1 MTHSAPMFGIGKKRA
16 DDGQALTQPIPAGW
30 KVVDLG
36 LLGSGGM
43 SRVYR
48 VRDDSLG
55 REVAFKV
62 LRPELA
68 KEDSALDR
76 FIEEARITAQLD
88 HPNIPPVYALATDRK
103 KSTCFTMKLLEG
115 KSLQQLLESN
125 EDENVDGLFAA
136 LEVLVR
142 VCDAVA
148 FAHAR
153 GILHLDLKPS
163 NVMVGEFG
171 QIYLVDWGLA
181 RRKDG
186 LPAPKDDDET
196 AHGTPAYM
204 APEQARGQNHAL
216 DERTD
221 IFALGGMLYRILAGR
236 PPYVAATGQG
246 TFELAMKANI
256 HPPEQVA
263 TLGQLMPRRLVAICM
278 RALSPDPTGRYQ
290 TVGEL
295 KRELEDFI
303 RGTARLPE
311 QHYKTGDAII
321 TEGETGDAAYVILD
335 GHCQATRVIAGK
347 TQMLR
352 LLGQGEMFGE
362 TAVLTGAP
370 RSATV
375 TALMDTTVAVVDRTY
390 LQEEMERTSLIS
402 LAIRTVAASFLDLN
416 GQTAALLEEQTKVK
430 AVELALTELALTGRA
445 GMGGSRWV
453 PWRALLARVAT
464 TTGLTPEVI
473 TERFERQ
480 PGLEIEPATDRL
492 VLKPKP

>member
-1 MTHSAPMFGIGKKRA
+1 MFGIGKKRA
-16 DDGQALTQPIPAGW
+16 DDGHALTQPIPPGW
-30 KVVDLG
+30 RVVDLG

-48 VRDDSLG
+48 VRDETLG

-68 KEDSALDR
+68 KEDAALER
-76 FIEEARITAQLD
+76 FVEEAQITAQLD
-88 HPNIPPVYALATDRK
+88 HPNIPPVYALSSDRK
-103 KSTCFTMKLLEG
+103 KSTCFTMKVLEG
-115 KSLQQLLESN
+115 QSLQQQIEAN
-125 EDENVDGLFAA
+125 EDKDVDGLFAA
-136 LEVLVR
+136 LDVMVR

-163 NVMVGEFG
+163 NVMVGEYG

-181 RRKDG
+181 RRKAK

-221 IFALGGMLYRILAGR
+221 IFALGGMLYRILTGR
-236 PPYVAATGQG
+236 PPYVAATGQR
-246 TFELAMKANI
+246 TFELAVKANI
-256 HPPEQVA
+256 YPPDQVA
-263 TLGQLMPRRLVAICM
+263 TMGQAMPRRLVAICM
-278 RALSPDPTGRYQ
+278 KALEPDPDRRYQ

-311 QHYKTGDAII
+311 KVFKAGEAII
-321 TEGETGDAAYVILD
+321 REGETGDAAYVILD
-335 GHCQATRVIAGK
+335 GHCQANRAVGGK

-352 LLGQGEMFGE
+352 LLGPGEMFGE
-362 TAVLTGAP
+362 TAVLTGSP

-375 TALMDTTVAVVDRTY
+375 IALMDTTVAVVDRTF
-390 LQEEMERTSLIS
+390 LQEEMERTSLIA

-416 GQTAALLEEQTKVK
+416 GQTVTLMGEQTRVK
-430 AVELALTELALTGRA
+430 ALEMALTELALKGRD
-445 GMGGSRWV
+445 GPGKCRWV
-453 PWRALLARVAT
+453 PLKALVAKIT
-464 TTGLTPEVI
+464 AGTGLTPEVI
-473 TERFERQ
+473 LERLERQ
-480 PGLEIEPATDRL
+480 PGLSLEHATDKL
-492 VLKPKP
+492 VLKPVP

>member
-1 MTHSAPMFGIGKKRA
+1 MFGIGKKSA
-16 DDGQALTQPIPAGW
+16 DDGQALTQPIPPGW

-48 VRDDSLG
+48 VRDETLG

-68 KEDSALDR
+68 KEDVALER
-76 FIEEARITAQLD
+76 FVEEARITAQLD
-88 HPNIPPVYALATDRK
+88 HPNIPPVYALSSDRK
-103 KSTCFTMKLLEG
+103 KSTCFTMKVLEG
-115 KSLQQLLESN
+115 QSLQQLLEKHEN
-125 EDENVDGLFAA
+125 ENTDGLFAA
-136 LEVLVR
+136 LDVLVR

-153 GILHLDLKPS
+153 GILHLDLKPA
-163 NVMVGEFG
+163 NVMVGEYG

-181 RRKDG
+181 RRKAN
-186 LPAPKDDDET
+186 LPAPKDDDEM

-221 IFALGGMLYRILAGR
+221 LFALGGVLYRILAGR

-246 TFELAMKANI
+246 TFELAVKANI
-256 HPPEQVA
+256 LPPEEVA
-263 TLGQLMPRRLVAICM
+263 TLGQSIPRRLSVMCM
-278 RALSPDPTGRYQ
+278 RALAPKPEERFQ
-290 TVGEL
+290 TVAEL

-311 QHYKTGDAII
+311 QHFTAGDAIVR
-321 TEGETGDAAYVILD
+321 EGETGEQAYVILD
-335 GHCQATRVIAGK
+335 GHCQASRVVGGK

-362 TAVLTGAP
+362 TAVLTGSP

-375 TALMDTTVAVVDRTY
+375 TALMDTTVAVVDRQF
-390 LQEEMERTSLIS
+390 LQEEMERSSLIS
-402 LAIRTVAASFLDLN
+402 LAIRTVASSFLDLN
-416 GQTAALLEEQTKVK
+416 AQTAGLIEEQTRGK
-430 AVELALTELALTGRA
+430 AVELALVEIARTGKPGPN
-445 GMGGSRWV
+445 GMRWV
-453 PWRALLARVAT
+453 PWRAALAKIVEG
-464 TTGLTPEVI
+464 TGLTAEVV
-473 TERFERQ
+473 TDRLERHD
-480 PGLEIEPATDRL
+480 LLSVEPATDKL
-492 VLKPKP
+492 VLKPIR